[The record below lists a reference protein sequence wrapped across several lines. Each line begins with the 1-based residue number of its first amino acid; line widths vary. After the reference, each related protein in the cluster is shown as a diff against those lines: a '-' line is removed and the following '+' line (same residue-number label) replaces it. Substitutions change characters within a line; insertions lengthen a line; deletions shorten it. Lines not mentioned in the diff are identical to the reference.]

1 MHIIMFVFKVTC
13 VSVFQIEE
21 LEKKLV
27 DRTQEVE
34 RLRSELVSD
43 PVLTLCV
50 QRSSLN
56 PSS

>member
-13 VSVFQIEE
+13 VCVFQIEE

-50 QRSSLN
+50 LRSSLKT
-56 PSS
+56 